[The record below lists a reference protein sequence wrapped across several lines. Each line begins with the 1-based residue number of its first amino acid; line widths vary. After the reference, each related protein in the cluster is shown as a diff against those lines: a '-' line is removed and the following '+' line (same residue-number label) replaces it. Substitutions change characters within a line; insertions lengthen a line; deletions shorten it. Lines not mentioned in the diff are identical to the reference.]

1 MNPSI
6 VVFDVGGT
14 HLRRARWTETA
25 GPAERTV
32 LPSPGKERYPGE
44 PAGRLQAR
52 MVDVLCG
59 AVPFEEGIVAGISF
73 GAALDHR
80 SGVVYASAP
89 LWGPAGEPFDLLG
102 ALRRRRPDVT
112 WHLVNDVTAAL
123 LHLATAPGRARH
135 RRILLATISTGIAC
149 RTLDRGT
156 GTVPVDGCGLQGEI
170 GHLPATATLAGRP
183 VELVC
188 DCGTAGHVA
197 AYSSGPGIRRMAE
210 VLRQREPLRWRESR
224 LGAEQERGTAFEA
237 AFAQALRES
246 DPLAGELLTAV
257 TGPVA
262 DVLRTALCLSPDIDE
277 VALTGGVAV
286 GLAGPYRRALLG
298 HLERGGLYL
307 TGERSPEWIADRL
320 TVCAPGEAD
329 GLVGAGIAAL
339 AGIRAAAG
347 RRAPAAE
354 PAGAPA
360 PAGTTAHRNG
370 GGSQ

>member
-6 VVFDVGGT
+6 VAIDVGGT
-14 HLRRARWTETA
+14 HLRRARWTET
-25 GPAERTV
+25 GGLTERTV
-32 LPSPGKERYPGE
+32 LPSPGKERHPGE
-44 PAGRLQAR
+44 PVDRLQAR
-52 MVDVLCG
+52 MVDALCD
-59 AVPFEEGIVAGISF
+59 AVPFEAGVVAGISF

-89 LWGPAGEPFDLLG
+89 LWGPAGEPFDLLD

-112 WHLVNDVTAAL
+112 WHVVNDVTAAL
-123 LHLATAPGRARH
+123 VHLAAAPGRARH

-149 RTLDRGT
+149 RLLDRTT
-156 GTVPVDGCGLQGEI
+156 GTIPVDGCGLQGEI

-188 DCGTAGHVA
+188 DCGTPGHVA

-210 VLRQREPLRWRESR
+210 VLRQREPDRWRDSR
-224 LGAEQERGTAFEA
+224 LGAEHERGTAFED
-237 AFAQALRES
+237 AFLRALEEG
-246 DPLAGELLTAV
+246 DPLAHDLLTAV

-286 GLAGPYRRALLG
+286 GLAGHYRRALLG
-298 HLERGGLYL
+298 HLERSGLYL
-307 TGERSPEWIADRL
+307 TGERAPEWIADRL
-320 TVCAPGEAD
+320 TVCGPGEAD

-339 AGIRAAAG
+339 TALRAAAPG
-347 RRAPAAE
+347 SSAEIAEAAGHRIGGE
-354 PAGAPA
+354 PL
-360 PAGTTAHRNG
+360 
-370 GGSQ
+370 